1 VRRGP
6 GLFFAILIT
15 ACAAPASGVGAPAPV
30 PSVDASPSVA
40 PSPAAAPTAS
50 PTPRALGKG
59 RVDKGS
65 FRSNALARTMP
76 YLVYLPP
83 GYDQNPK
90 GRYATAYVLH
100 GGSGLNTEW
109 VDYGLL
115 DAADRLMG
123 SGEIRPF
130 IIVLPQGDQEYW
142 VDHVIDKTTGANGE
156 KWGTYVAR
164 DVVPTMDARYR
175 TIAAPPERAIGGLSM
190 GGHGAMQLS
199 LNFPGIWS
207 AIVATSPSL
216 RPESS
221 RDPKLRQEDDA
232 PTYLG
237 FGAEFAARDPLSLIK
252 AKPELARQYTWWI
265 DTGRLDPWLRATR
278 NIHEQLAELGIP
290 HEWDTP
296 PGGHD
301 APYWSAHVEDYLRFY
316 ASVLCRDPAACP
328 SPP

>member
-1 VRRGP
+1 VRGVTP
-6 GLFFAILIT
+6 VALVLLIS
-15 ACAAPASGVGAPAPV
+15 ACAPP
-30 PSVDASPSVA
+30 
-40 PSPAAAPTAS
+40 PAAVSPTAS
-50 PTPRALGKG
+50 PVAEASASATPTAFPTPRVLSKG

-65 FRSNALARTMP
+65 FRSNALGRTMP

-100 GGSGLNTEW
+100 GGSGFNTEW
-109 VDYGLL
+109 IDYGLL

-164 DVVPTMDARYR
+164 DVVPTIDARYR
-175 TIAAPPERAIGGLSM
+175 TIPAQPARAIGGLSM
-190 GGHGAMQLS
+190 GGHGAIQLAM
-199 LNFPGIWS
+199 NFPGIWS
-207 AIVATSPSL
+207 AVASTSPSL
-216 RPESS
+216 RPEHD
-221 RDPKLRQEDDA
+221 DPSFGVFGSEFVTRG

-237 FGAEFAARDPLSLIK
+237 SGADFAARDPLALIQ
-252 AKPELARQYTWWI
+252 AKPEVAKRYAWWL
-265 DTGRLDPWLRATR
+265 DTGRLDPWLRPAR
-278 NIHEQLAELGIP
+278 AIHDQLDELGIA
-290 HEWDTP
+290 HEWDNP

-301 APYWSAHVEDYLRFY
+301 AAYWSSHVEDYLRFY
-316 ASVLCRDPAACP
+316 AGVLCRDLSACP
-328 SPP
+328 LPP